1 MNVDNFPK
9 SIKKSARYI
18 KQDATLKQ
26 LEEIKKLMDY
36 AIKKG
41 NARLQSKS

>member
-26 LEEIKKLMDY
+26 LEEIKKVMDY